1 MMTTLTTVGYGD
13 YLPLNVPE
21 MAMLCLIMLLGTVVF
36 SYVMGSVNDAL
47 EEYDSLNSGTDKMSE
62 LNQFLDQVELLHGKI
77 SDELKGEFYAHFSYY
92 WQEDR
97 LRNLAKDHWKE
108 ETSDLKVINQEYLD
122 QLGKKTVFKIVK
134 YLYSDIFY
142 DFRFFF
148 GESTKKESNFK
159 YYMAFHFQPRKFI
172 PGEYIVKEGERLQ
185 ELYFSYYGR
194 DGIGTVG
201 VGPTKMEN
209 GNEVHKPVLKFKVPT
224 IIGEYSILMDKPA
237 ISTYKVY
244 GENICDVFAVPKQPF
259 LNLLET
265 YYPANRDIMI
275 AYAVKKWSRIQKLI
289 QDEMGAASRIFGS
302 AYMGSFVDAAVS
314 GEEAKIPIYSHYKKI
329 FLKQD
334 QIEDEAE
341 LAKKIAA
348 THEELVEQE
357 ADLKAMENLTRKKEK
372 TGKKQSQEIKDQL
385 KGAVSYI
392 EELKAEIARLKN

>member
-77 SDELKGEFYAHFSYY
+77 SDDLKREFYKHFTYY

-108 ETSDLKVINQEYLD
+108 EISDLKVINQEYLD

-148 GESTKKESNFK
+148 GESGSKEPNFK
-159 YYMAFHFQPRKFI
+159 YYMAFHFQPRKFT
-172 PGEYIVKEGERLQ
+172 PGDYIVKEGERLQ

-194 DGIGTVG
+194 DSIGTVG
-201 VGPTKMEN
+201 VGPRKQEN
-209 GNEVHKPVLKFKVPT
+209 GKKIHKPVLYFSVPT

-244 GENICDVFAVPKQPF
+244 DKNICDVFAVPKQPF
-259 LNLLET
+259 MNLLET
-265 YYPANRDIMI
+265 YYPQNRDIMI
-275 AYAVKKWSRIQKLI
+275 NYAVKKWRKIQELI
-289 QDEMGAASRIFGS
+289 KTEFSAASRIFGS

-314 GEEAKIPIYSHYKKI
+314 GEEEKLPIYSHYKKI

-334 QIEDEAE
+334 QTGDEEE
-341 LAKKIAA
+341 LANKLHEALEEMIDQKENMKKF
-348 THEELVEQE
+348 
-357 ADLKAMENLTRKKEK
+357 KKLTRKKEE
-372 TGKKQSQEIKDQL
+372 TGKKQSQELKDQL